1 MKEVFDAV
9 NQVFDF
15 VVPIADFLW
24 GLPTNFDWYA
34 SIPILGNLS
43 FAIVILIGS
52 GIFFSIKTGFI
63 QVTHFRKGLRILI
76 DRKTAAV
83 GITPLA
89 AFFLSSAMRVGPG
102 NIMGVT
108 GAIAVGGP
116 GALFWMWVSAFFG
129 MATAFMEATLAQIF
143 KERKGDELVGGLPF
157 YGKKIMGNRTWVGV
171 LLSCI
176 FILYAMFCLPAQ
188 AFNVFSSVGSV
199 AEIVTG
205 ETFSRTSM
213 LYCITGI
220 LLIGGTTFFAFGG
233 IHKITAVTDKMVP
246 VMAVIYCGTVLL
258 IAFLNIG
265 TIPYFFGAVFGGA
278 FTPEAVFGG
287 FFGTALAQGVKRGL
301 MSNEAGQGTITMS
314 AAASDAEHPCE
325 QGVVQALGVFLDT
338 MVVCTLFRLHR
349 CYGAPVERRPGGL
362 GRSENPAAAFVSGV
376 HYFFDTGQRR
386 R

>member
-1 MKEVFDAV
+1 
-9 NQVFDF
+9 
-15 VVPIADFLW
+15 
-24 GLPTNFDWYA
+24 
-34 SIPILGNLS
+34 
-43 FAIVILIGS
+43 
-52 GIFFSIKTGFI
+52 
-63 QVTHFRKGLRILI
+63 
-76 DRKTAAV
+76 
-83 GITPLA
+83 
-89 AFFLSSAMRVGPG
+89 
-102 NIMGVT
+102 
-108 GAIAVGGP
+108 
-116 GALFWMWVSAFFG
+116 
-129 MATAFMEATLAQIF
+129 
-143 KERKGDELVGGLPF
+143 
-157 YGKKIMGNRTWVGV
+157 
-171 LLSCI
+171 
-176 FILYAMFCLPAQ
+176 
-188 AFNVFSSVGSV
+188 
-199 AEIVTG
+199 
-205 ETFSRTSM
+205 M